1 VSAHEHNRLSTED
14 LLNASPDSR
23 EHDIENH
30 DIENDGVERDGL
42 RDGAYDG
49 DIDNEGLRGGAHAET
64 TGLDRDPELDRD
76 ADLNGEPEIDRDAEL
91 APDEELAPDGGIT
104 ADTEVSPAAETH
116 DDLPASGVAT
126 DTTTTDVPATD
137 VAAANGKPV
146 AAPRTQTNEG
156 AAPLFDTG
164 EVEQFRTQWKEL
176 QSTFV
181 DSPQDAVREAD
192 ELVAEIMQN
201 LARTFAEHKRTLEDQ
216 WSRGDEV
223 QTEDLRLALRQYRSF
238 FNQLL
243 SV

>member
-1 VSAHEHNRLSTED
+1 VSTHEHNRLSTED
-14 LLNASPDSR
+14 LLQASPDSR
-23 EHDIENH
+23 EHDM
-30 DIENDGVERDGL
+30 ENDGVEHDSL
-42 RDGAYDG
+42 RDGAYG
-49 DIDNEGLRGGAHAET
+49 DDVDNEGLRSGERT
-64 TGLDRDPELDRD
+64 ESTGLDRDPELDRD
-76 ADLNGEPEIDRDAEL
+76 ADLGSDSEIDRDAEL
-91 APDEELAPDGGIT
+91 TPDEELAPDGGIT
-104 ADTEVSPAAETH
+104 ADTEVSPAAETR
-116 DDLPASGVAT
+116 DDLPASDTRTG
-126 DTTTTDVPATD
+126 TTTTDVPATG

-146 AAPRTQTNEG
+146 AAPRTQTNEE

-201 LARTFAEHKRTLEDQ
+201 LAKTFAAHKRTLEDQ

>member
-1 VSAHEHNRLSTED
+1 VTTHEHNRLSTED

-23 EHDIENH
+23 EHDTPEH
-30 DIENDGVERDGL
+30 DDLEHDDVR
-42 RDGAYDG
+42 A
-49 DIDNEGLRGGAHAET
+49 DIDDEGMPRHAEAT
-64 TGLDRDPELDRD
+64 RLDQEPELDRGSEVD
-76 ADLNGEPEIDRDAEL
+76 SDTDLDREPELDRNSGL

-104 ADTEVSPAAETH
+104 KDTQASPAGGA
-116 DDLPASGVAT
+116 G
-126 DTTTTDVPATD
+126 D
-137 VAAANGKPV
+137 VAPVSTAVPSGEANGKPM
-146 AAPRTQTNEG
+146 APARNQPSDQ
-156 AAPLFDTG
+156 AVPLFDTT
-164 EVEQFRTQWKEL
+164 EVDQFRTQWKDI

-192 ELVAEIMQN
+192 ELVAEIIQN
-201 LARTFAEHKRTLEDQ
+201 LAATFAEHKRTLEGQ